1 MRHDDLL
8 REIRDAIR
16 ANTAA
21 TNALLEQR
29 LLDAHPFYVYDAKT
43 VHPALTPTRVE
54 PGAALFSRT
63 GQVEVNT
70 STDPG
75 GNRPVEMS
83 IEARDALLKQRDEK
97 FLGVTG
103 EEARQMKFP
112 FMDE

>member
-29 LLDAHPFYVYDAKT
+29 LLDSHPFYVYDAK
-43 VHPALTPTRVE
+43 PNTPIQVMMRPE
-54 PGAALFSRT
+54 PGSTAENPT
-63 GQVEVNT
+63 GQ
-70 STDPG
+70 
-75 GNRPVEMS
+75 
-83 IEARDALLKQRDEK
+83 EK

>member
-43 VHPALTPTRVE
+43 VHPALTPTR
-54 PGAALFSRT
+54 PGSAVRTENPT
-63 GQVEVNT
+63 GQ
-70 STDPG
+70 
-75 GNRPVEMS
+75 
-83 IEARDALLKQRDEK
+83 EK